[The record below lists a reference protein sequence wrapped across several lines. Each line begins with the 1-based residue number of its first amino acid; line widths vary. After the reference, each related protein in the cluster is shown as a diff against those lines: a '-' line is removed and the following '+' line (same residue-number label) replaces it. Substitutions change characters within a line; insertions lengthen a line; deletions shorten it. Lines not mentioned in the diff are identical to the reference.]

1 METIKQEIKSVFGE
15 KLRLRV
21 SGICIENDTI
31 LLVKHIG
38 IGKTKFLWA
47 PPGGGL
53 SFEETVDE
61 CLKREFLEETGLT
74 INIRELLF
82 VNEYFEHPLHAVE
95 LFFLVERISGEL
107 IKGIDPEMGATKQ
120 IITEV
125 CFVPFSEIKDTETDS
140 FHSLFETFRN
150 KADFDKKGCFMQN
163 IIKR

>member
-1 METIKQEIKSVFGE
+1 MESIKQEIKNVFGE

-38 IGKTKFLWA
+38 IGKSKFLWA

-74 INIRELLF
+74 IEIKEMLL

-95 LFFLVERISGEL
+95 LFFLVEKIGGEL
-107 IKGIDPEMGATKQ
+107 IKGVDPEMDEAKQ

-125 CFVPFSEIKDTETDS
+125 RFVPFSEIKETETDS
-140 FHSLFETFRN
+140 FHSLFETFKN
-150 KADFDKKGCFMQN
+150 KSDFDKKGRFMQN